1 VDGATQVSFLS
12 PRVPGLG
19 ARTVVPS
26 ESQARVGAIID
37 RRVKC
42 GPFTVE
48 IGEQGIV
55 GVEAEPV
62 GSVVDTSRFLFG
74 ELLTEADLGDPW
86 CTRSLDRA
94 RERLGQYTRLA
105 GVESHGDS
113 IVITY
118 EGKHPSSGVLE
129 SGEPRVNT
137 LEWRQTFRLRDG
149 VPWLDVETCVKWY
162 TYCLRLRLAFP
173 SSTSLDRGV
182 YDIPYGI
189 LERDRYEPKS
199 AGFANPGG
207 DWPTVHWA
215 GVQAADHTFAVFNR
229 GTPSY
234 RVEDGVVTASVLRSP
249 ILPGCLLE
257 PHFFT
262 AYGFEGMMDHGE
274 HTFHHALYIG
284 EGDWRENETTRQAIL
299 FSAGLSAQP
308 GELAAPLP
316 GWALDGRHTLLT
328 AIKRAEDGEGIALRL
343 VEYSGLP
350 ETVRLRVPEE
360 YGKAYEAN
368 LVEENLRPLER
379 TADGFVIEMR
389 PWKIVTV
396 RVVR

>member
-1 VDGATQVSFLS
+1 
-12 PRVPGLG
+12 
-19 ARTVVPS
+19 
-26 ESQARVGAIID
+26 
-37 RRVKC
+37 VKC

-234 RVEDGVVTASVLRSP
+234 RVEDGVVTVSVLRSP
-249 ILPGCLLE
+249 ILPACLLE

-284 EGDWRENETTRQAIL
+284 EGDWRENDTTRIATM
-299 FSAGLSAQP
+299 FNSGLAVQR

-316 GWALDGRHTLLT
+316 KWGVDAEHTMLT
-328 AIKRAEDGEGIALRL
+328 AVKHAEGGNGTVLRL
-343 VEYSGLP
+343 VEMSGKP
-350 ETVRLRVPEE
+350 ETVRIHAPKELTS
-360 YGKAYEAN
+360 AFQTN
-368 LVEENLRPLER
+368 LLEQEPQPL
-379 TADGFVIEMR
+379 TQDADGFLVELGAWRIA
-389 PWKIVTV
+389 TV
-396 RVVR
+396 RLGK